1 MKTLNETA
9 DGYPKRIIS
18 DSYRSDMLGDAI
30 DYEGDKLMGRFTR
43 TEDVVNSWSEEVD
56 YYERSANPDVFTEIT
71 VLPI

>member
-1 MKTLNETA
+1 MKASKTD

-18 DSYRSDMLGDAI
+18 DSYRSDMHGFSI

-43 TEDVVNSWSEEVD
+43 TEVVVNSWSEEID
-56 YYERSANPDVFTEIT
+56 YYEESANPYVFTEIT